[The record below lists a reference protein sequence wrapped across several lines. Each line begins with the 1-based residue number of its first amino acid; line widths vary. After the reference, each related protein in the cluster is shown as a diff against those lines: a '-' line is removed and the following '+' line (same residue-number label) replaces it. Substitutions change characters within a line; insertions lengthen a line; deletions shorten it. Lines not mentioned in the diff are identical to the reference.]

1 MLIGEIDVRP
11 RADGTFRT
19 SLAHF
24 GAPCSGRS

>member
-11 RADGTFRT
+11 ADGTFRT

-24 GAPCSGRS
+24 GAPCSGMS